1 MLLWLL
7 LLLLSRQREA
17 MELWLSLLLCRQ
29 WETVEGLSRLMMVV
43 ILRPTVG
50 DIANMDRLWAHR
62 RHLLRRLSPWVDPV
76 PDRHLFVFQCL
87 RILVASA
94 FDALVA
100 VLENDAVFLEK
111 LEPAVLKLLALVQV
125 FHLVDQFF
133 ELCFVNFAYVVL
145 LKIQKVSATAQEKLE
160 DLARK
165 RAPFLQE
172 SGTDLQVPDS
182 REVLPAAREVADGF
196 VLLLVNILDVRLDI
210 SPLLE

>member
-1 MLLWLL
+1 
-7 LLLLSRQREA
+7 
-17 MELWLSLLLCRQ
+17 MELRLSLLLCRQ
-29 WETVEGLSRLMMVV
+29 WETVEGWLGRLMMIV

-50 DIANMDRLWAHR
+50 DIANMDRLWTHG
-62 RHLLRRLSPWVDPV
+62 RHLLGRLSPWVDPV

-100 VLENDAVFLEK
+100 VLENNTVFLEK

-145 LKIQKVSATAQEKLE
+145 LKKKPKVSATAQGK
-160 DLARK
+160 
-165 RAPFLQE
+165 
-172 SGTDLQVPDS
+172 
-182 REVLPAAREVADGF
+182 
-196 VLLLVNILDVRLDI
+196 I
-210 SPLLE
+210 